1 MSAKYNL
8 IFCTN
13 CGKGGHKYK
22 GCPMPITS
30 YGIIVMNI
38 KDQKIVDDLK
48 SKYVHKGL
56 IYDYNDN
63 IAIDKY
69 NKTITKNYTE
79 LEISNIVNNVE
90 LLFICRRNSVGY
102 IELIRGKYD
111 INDLEYIDYLFKQ
124 MTEKEIRMIKE
135 NKNNYE
141 YLWCDLWNETLETT
155 KYKKDY
161 VIAKEK
167 FNELCEKE
175 YFDKAFENEY
185 NQPEWGF
192 PKGRRNNN
200 EKNLQC
206 ALREFNE
213 ETSLMK
219 DDILVLNKLYPFN
232 EIFTGTDGII
242 YKHVY
247 FIAIKDKDVEIDK
260 SKLSYE
266 IGDIKWVKF
275 KEGIEMIRPYQEER
289 KKIIKE
295 LIKFLANC
303 NVH

>member
-1 MSAKYNL
+1 MNKNQNQ

-13 CGKGGHKYK
+13 CGKIGHKYK

-38 KDQKIVDDLK
+38 KDKKIVDDLK

-63 IAIDKY
+63 IAIDKF
-69 NKTITKNYTE
+69 NKTITRNYTE
-79 LEISNIVNNVE
+79 DELSNIIDNVE

-111 INDLEYIDYLFKQ
+111 INDNEYIDYLFKQ

-167 FNELCEKE
+167 FDELCTND
-175 YFDKAFENEY
+175 YFNKNFENEY
-185 NQPEWGF
+185 NEPEWGF

-213 ETSLMK
+213 ETSLLK

-247 FIAIKDKDVEIDK
+247 FIAIKDKDVEVDK

-266 IGDIKWVKF
+266 IGDIRWVKF
-275 KEGIEMIRPYQEER
+275 NEGIKLIRPYQEER
-289 KKIIKE
+289 KKIMNE
-295 LIKFLANC
+295 LIKFLANI
-303 NVH
+303 

>member
-1 MSAKYNL
+1 
-8 IFCTN
+8 
-13 CGKGGHKYK
+13 
-22 GCPMPITS
+22 MPITS

-38 KDQKIVDDLK
+38 KDDKIVDYLK

-56 IYDYNDN
+56 VYDYNDN
-63 IAIDKY
+63 IAVDKY
-69 NKTITKNYTE
+69 NKTISKNYTE
-79 LEISNIVNNVE
+79 EELSNIVNNVE

-111 INDLEYIDYLFKQ
+111 INDIEYIDYLFKQ

-167 FNELCEKE
+167 FDELCTND
-175 YFDKAFENEY
+175 YFDKNFENEY

-247 FIAIKDKDVEIDK
+247 FIAIKDKDVEVDK

-275 KEGIEMIRPYQEER
+275 NEGISLIRPYQEER
-289 KKIIKE
+289 KKIINE
-295 LIKFLANC
+295 LIKFLANITY
-303 NVH
+303 

>member
-1 MSAKYNL
+1 MIKTQL
-8 IFCTN
+8 FCTN
-13 CGKGGHKYK
+13 CGKVGHKYK
-22 GCPMPITS
+22 SCPMPITS

-38 KDQKIVDDLK
+38 NDEKIKNILK
-48 SKYVHKGL
+48 NKYIHKGL
-56 IYDYNDN
+56 IYDFNDN

-69 NKTITKNYTE
+69 NKTIEKVYTE
-79 LEISNIVNNVE
+79 DELKNIVDNVE
-90 LLFICRRNSVGY
+90 LLLIRRRNSLGY
-102 IELIRGKYD
+102 IELLRGRYD
-111 INDLEYIDYLFKQ
+111 INDTDYITGLFKQ
-124 MTEKEIRMIKE
+124 MTDKEIKMIRD

-155 KYKKDY
+155 NFKKDY

-167 FNELCEKE
+167 FDELCKIGF
-175 YFDKAFENEY
+175 FDNHFDNEY
-185 NQPEWGF
+185 NDPEWGF

-213 ETSLMK
+213 ETSLTK
-219 DDILVLNKLYPFN
+219 DDILILNKLFPFN
-232 EIFTGTDGII
+232 EVFTGTDGII

-247 FIAIKDKDVEIDK
+247 FIAIKEKNIDIDL

-275 KEGIEMIRPYQEER
+275 EKALELIRPYQTER

-295 LIKFLANC
+295 LIQFLANNC
-303 NVH
+303 

>member
-1 MSAKYNL
+1 MNKNQIY
-8 IFCTN
+8 CTN
-13 CGKGGHKYK
+13 CGKNGHKHK
-22 GCPMPITS
+22 DCPMPITS

-38 KDQKIVDDLK
+38 NDVDLCNKLK
-48 SKYVHKGL
+48 NNYIHKGQV
-56 IYDYNDN
+56 YEFTDN

-69 NKTITKNYTE
+69 NKNIDKVYTE
-79 LEISNIVNNVE
+79 EELQKIIDCTEI
-90 LLFICRRNSVGY
+90 LLICRRNSVGY
-102 IELIRGKYD
+102 IELIRGRYD
-111 INDLEYIDYLFKQ
+111 KNDTEYIEYLFKQ
-124 MTEKEIRMIKE
+124 MTDKEIKMIKD
-135 NKNNYE
+135 NKDNFE
-141 YLWCDLWNETLETT
+141 YLWCDLWNETLDTT
-155 KYKKDY
+155 KFKKEY

-167 FNELCEKE
+167 FDELNEDSF
-175 YFDKAFENEY
+175 FDKDFSNDY
-185 NQPEWGF
+185 NIPEWGF

-213 ETSLMK
+213 ETSLNK

-232 EIFTGTDGII
+232 EVFTGTDSVI

-247 FIAIKDKDVEIDK
+247 FIALKDKNTEIDK

-275 KEGIEMIRPYQEER
+275 NEADTLIRPYHNER

-295 LIKFLANC
+295 LIQFLASN
-303 NVH
+303 